1 MDAGSIPAGSTNTQ
15 TPTVLGWGFFLHAR
29 AGPRVLLGL
38 MSNDPQ
44 LTSITRDDVPDRPS
58 STPVARTAAQRQ
70 RAYRLR
76 RKRAVIDAIGDEL
89 TASRVTLLTL
99 LGQEL
104 AALDTGTVPPP
115 LIEAKRQ
122 SAKRILTAI
131 VTRYAIDLAD

>member
-1 MDAGSIPAGSTNTQ
+1 
-15 TPTVLGWGFFLHAR
+15 
-29 AGPRVLLGL
+29 
-38 MSNDPQ
+38 MSNDLQ
-44 LTSITRDDVPDRPS
+44 LMSVTRDGVPDNARETS
-58 STPVARTAAQRQ
+58 AARTAAQRQ

>member
-1 MDAGSIPAGSTNTQ
+1 
-15 TPTVLGWGFFLHAR
+15 
-29 AGPRVLLGL
+29 
-38 MSNDPQ
+38 MSNNPQ
-44 LTSITRDDVPDRPS
+44 LTSITRDDVPDRSS

-122 SAKRILTAI
+122 SAMRILTAI